1 MNGTQTNQTLF
12 DALRKS
18 ADPSVSDVIEK
29 LIREGE
35 DRSLCRV
42 NVLKIAGDTGLDEEK
57 TISGFLHAARLGLF
71 ELNWNVLCP
80 GCGGVL
86 DATQTLKSVRKD
98 RYNCA
103 LCACGYEPT
112 LDEMVEVT
120 FTVNPAVG
128 GRGGAPTPA
137 SAGRG

>member
-86 DATQTLKSVRKD
+86 DATRRSNR
-98 RYNCA
+98 CA
-103 LCACGYEPT
+103 RTAT
-112 LDEMVEVT
+112 IAR
-120 FTVNPAVG
+120 FAPAAMSP
-128 GRGGAPTPA
+128 RSTRW
-137 SAGRG
+137 SR